1 MKGSVKMS
9 NQDEKNLDLL
19 SMFHYILGGI
29 TALFGCF
36 PLLHLGA
43 GIAML
48 AGVFDGPE
56 VPPLFVGWFF
66 VLFAGAFILFYWSM
80 AILIIISGRRLKQRR
95 SHTFC
100 LVIAGIMCMN
110 MPLGTVL
117 GVFTIITLVKD
128 SVKELFDVSSGSM
141 LSAGRK

>member
-1 MKGSVKMS
+1 MS

-19 SMFHYILGGI
+19 SLFHYILGAI

-48 AGVFDGPE
+48 AGVFDGPDA
-56 VPPLFVGWFF
+56 PPPFMGWFF
-66 VLFAGAFILFYWSM
+66 VLLAGAFILFYWTL
-80 AILIIISGRRLKQRR
+80 AVFIIISGRRLKQRR

-100 LVIAGIMCMN
+100 LVIAGIMCIN

-128 SVKELFDVSSGSM
+128 SVKELFAASSGS
-141 LSAGRK
+141 